1 MSKHRSRATARL
13 FHTVALSMLATG
25 TLCGVAHAQDT
36 PVIAADQEDIVVTAT
51 KRADGQSVQ
60 DVGMAI
66 TAFGGDQLESNFV
79 RSLQNLSYDV
89 PNVQLEATGNQP
101 GYANFSIRGQGVNS
115 TIPSIEPT
123 VGVFVDGVYM
133 GESAGLVLDNF
144 DLEGV
149 EVLRGPQGLLF
160 GKNVTGGAVLLR
172 TTTPGHTLRVAGR
185 VAVETGL
192 NVIASGLVSGDVTPS
207 FPPAGIRAGPFCC
220 A

>member
-1 MSKHRSRATARL
+1 M
-13 FHTVALSMLATG
+13 
-25 TLCGVAHAQDT
+25 GV
-36 PVIAADQEDIVVTAT
+36 
-51 KRADGQSVQ
+51 
-60 DVGMAI
+60 
-66 TAFGGDQLESNFV
+66 
-79 RSLQNLSYDV
+79 
-89 PNVQLEATGNQP
+89 
-101 GYANFSIRGQGVNS
+101 
-115 TIPSIEPT
+115 
-123 VGVFVDGVYM
+123 
-133 GESAGLVLDNF
+133 SAGLVLDNF

-172 TTTPGHTLRVAGR
+172 TTTPGQTLRVAGR